1 MRAMT
6 STVLLAG
13 AFGRAVADKD
23 HDRVRELLH
32 PQVDFQ
38 AMTPRKVWGADG
50 PDDVVEA
57 LRVWFS
63 ETDVIEEVEVLETD
77 AFADRERVS
86 YRFRIRNDDGLH
98 LVEQQAYLSERDG
111 QVGWLRI
118 MCSGYRPIS

>member
-32 PQVDFQ
+32 PEVDFQ
-38 AMTPRKVWGADG
+38 AMTPRKVWNADG
-50 PDDVVEA
+50 PDDVVAA
-57 LRVWFS
+57 LSVWFS
-63 ETDVIEEVEVLETD
+63 ETDVIEDVEVLETD

-98 LVEQQAYLSERDG
+98 LVEQQAYLSEREG